1 MNKFQIAGAAQNDM
15 SKKLLLS
22 IPKVKHFVPIPN
34 LEIVAEDS
42 VQKFILRLAKEKK
55 ILKKKHTSGGSCT
68 KHILGLHPFP
78 LSQGPVNSPHD
89 SWMEDEQLLDGKY
102 RSEGKKTLA
111 EVMFSRTVFTHDD
124 GQECGEW
131 KPGDD
136 NDKQNITTFT
146 EKLYTVTK
154 AQNPLEGPASS
165 LAHMGIIYT
174 CQLNKC
180 LVHCPCQIC
189 CDRQQT
195 CKQLCRT
202 EVCSKC
208 NQQCIQHE
216 IKPLRAFNPETD
228 AYTMVTDKIDS
239 YRFVQPYAGIPAK
252 CTDCSKD
259 VLEHQ
264 LYHMVYHLRCR
275 LCKYEARPNLRGS
288 ILTIDDYKESVK
300 FINWID
306 DTTCKVCL
314 KKCSDKKS
322 RQIHEMS
329 IHEKKGKFECEHC
342 DKRYSNITSLNY
354 HRTKHSS
361 AAGKFSCIECG
372 KQFVSETSL
381 SRHVANL
388 HVKSSEA
395 KRIICNNCNKSFT
408 LVASLKRHKKEKHN
422 ERGINLDFVEDLV
435 KNVEFEC
442 EFCDSK
448 FKREAHRKR
457 HILAVH
463 RRKDDSNFECQQ
475 CESRFTRKDN
485 LVKHVRS
492 FHS

>member
-15 SKKLLLS
+15 SKTLLLS
-22 IPKVKHFVPIPN
+22 IPKAKHFVPIPN

-55 ILKKKHTSGGSCT
+55 ILKKKNIQVEDHVPNIFLASIPFHSHRDLLTLLMT
-68 KHILGLHPFP
+68 LGWKT
-78 LSQGPVNSPHD
+78 NSFL
-89 SWMEDEQLLDGKY
+89 MENTAPKA
-102 RSEGKKTLA
+102 KKTLA

-165 LAHMGIIYT
+165 QAHMGIIYT

-314 KKCSDKKS
+314 KKCSDKKA
-322 RQIHEMS
+322 
-329 IHEKKGKFECEHC
+329 
-342 DKRYSNITSLNY
+342 DRYMKCPFM
-354 HRTKHSS
+354 R
-361 AAGKFSCIECG
+361 
-372 KQFVSETSL
+372 
-381 SRHVANL
+381 
-388 HVKSSEA
+388 
-395 KRIICNNCNKSFT
+395 
-408 LVASLKRHKKEKHN
+408 KKE
-422 ERGINLDFVEDLV
+422 NL
-435 KNVEFEC
+435 NVNIVTKDTLTSPHSTTTEQNTALRLG
-442 EFCDSK
+442 S
-448 FKREAHRKR
+448 
-457 HILAVH
+457 LAA
-463 RRKDDSNFECQQ
+463 
-475 CESRFTRKDN
+475 
-485 LVKHVRS
+485 
-492 FHS
+492 